1 MKKLACLFPGIG
13 YTYDK
18 PLLYY
23 SGKMLAGDGW
33 EVIPVGYSGTL
44 FGLPDDQVISSALAR
59 AEEILADVKWEEYGS
74 ILFVSKS
81 LGTIV
86 SGIYARQHGITCRNI
101 LFTPVESTFREPF
114 TDAVA
119 FNGTADPIA
128 DTSLIRR
135 LCEEAG
141 IPLYVTKGGNH
152 SLETG
157 NIDAD
162 IAEMRRIMG
171 IVREFI
177 G

>member
-13 YTYDK
+13 YTCDK

-23 SGKMLAGDGW
+23 SWKMLAASGW

-44 FGLPDDQVISSALAR
+44 FGLPDEQVISTALQK
-59 AEEILADVKWEEYGS
+59 AEEILSGVKWEEYGS

-86 SGIYARQHGITCRNI
+86 SGIYARQHRIACRNI
-101 LFTPVESTFREPF
+101 LFTPVESTFRESF

-128 DTSLIRR
+128 DTPLIRG
-135 LCEEAG
+135 LCEKAG
-141 IPLYVTKGGNH
+141 IPLYVTEGGNH

-157 NIDAD
+157 NVDAD

-171 IVREFI
+171 IVRNYI

>member
-13 YTYDK
+13 YTCDK

-23 SGKMLAGDGW
+23 SWKMLAQDGW
-33 EVIPVGYSGTL
+33 EVIPVNYSGML
-44 FGLPDDQVISSALAR
+44 FGLPDDRVISSARAK
-59 AEEILADVKWEEYGS
+59 AEEILAGVRWEEYDS
-74 ILFVSKS
+74 VLFVSKS

-86 SGIYARQHGITCRNI
+86 SGIYAREHGIACRNV
-101 LFTPVESTFREPF
+101 LFTPVESTFREQF

-128 DTSLIRR
+128 DTPLIRR

-141 IPLYVTKGGNH
+141 IPLHITEGGNH

-157 NIDAD
+157 DVDAD
-162 IAEMRRIMG
+162 IAELRRIMG
-171 IVREFI
+171 IVRDYI

>member
-1 MKKLACLFPGIG
+1 
-13 YTYDK
+13 
-18 PLLYY
+18 
-23 SGKMLAGDGW
+23 MLAKEGW
-33 EVIPVGYSGTL
+33 EVIPVNYSGML
-44 FGLPDDQVISSALAR
+44 FGLPDDQVIPAAR
-59 AEEILADVKWEEYGS
+59 SKAEEILADVKWEEYGS

-86 SGIYARQHGITCRNI
+86 SGIYAREHGITCRNI
-101 LFTPVESTFREPF
+101 LFTPVEFTFHEQF

-128 DTSLIRR
+128 DTPLIRR
-135 LCEEAG
+135 LCGEAG
-141 IPLYVTKGGNH
+141 IPLHITEGGNH

-157 NIDAD
+157 DVDAD
-162 IAEMRRIMG
+162 IAELRRIMG

>member
-13 YTYDK
+13 YTCDK

-23 SGKMLAGDGW
+23 SWKMLAQDGW
-33 EVIPVGYSGTL
+33 EVIPVNYSGTL
-44 FGLPDDQVISSALAR
+44 FGLPDDRVISSARAK

-74 ILFVSKS
+74 VLFVSKS

-86 SGIYARQHGITCRNI
+86 SGIYAREHGIACRNV
-101 LFTPVESTFREPF
+101 LFTPVESTFHEQF

-128 DTSLIRR
+128 DTPLISR

-141 IPLYVTKGGNH
+141 IPLHITEGGNH

-157 NIDAD
+157 NVDAD
-162 IAEMRRIMG
+162 IAELRRIMG
-171 IVREFI
+171 IVRDYI

>member
-13 YTYDK
+13 YTCDK

-23 SGKMLAGDGW
+23 SWKLLAGDGW
-33 EVIPVGYSGTL
+33 EVIPVTYSGTL
-44 FGLPDDQVISSALAR
+44 FGLPDDKVVSTALAK
-59 AEEILADVKWEEYGS
+59 AEEILSGVKWEEYDS
-74 ILFVSKS
+74 VLFVSKS

-86 SGIYARQHGITCRNI
+86 SGIYARQHQITCRSI
-101 LFTPVESTFREPF
+101 LFTPVEPTFREPF
-114 TDAVA
+114 ADAVA

-128 DTSLIRR
+128 DTPLIRG
-135 LCEEAG
+135 LCEKAG
-141 IPLYVTKGGNH
+141 IPLYVTEGGNH

-157 NIDAD
+157 NMDAD

-171 IVREFI
+171 IVRDFI

>member
-13 YTYDK
+13 YTCDK

-23 SGKMLAGDGW
+23 SGKMLAGSGW
-33 EVIPVGYSGTL
+33 EVIPVAYSGTL
-44 FGLPDDQVISSALAR
+44 FGLPEDQVIPSALAK
-59 AEEILADVKWEEYGS
+59 AEEILADVKWEEYDS
-74 ILFVSKS
+74 VLFVSKS

-86 SGIYARQHGITCRNI
+86 SGIFARQHGVSCRNI
-101 LFTPVESTFREPF
+101 LFTPVEFTFHETF
-114 TDAVA
+114 ADAIA

-128 DTSLIRR
+128 DTPLIRR

-141 IPLYVTKGGNH
+141 IPLVVTEGGNH

-157 NIDAD
+157 SIDAD
-162 IAEMRRIMG
+162 LVEMRRIMG
-171 IVREFI
+171 LVRDYI